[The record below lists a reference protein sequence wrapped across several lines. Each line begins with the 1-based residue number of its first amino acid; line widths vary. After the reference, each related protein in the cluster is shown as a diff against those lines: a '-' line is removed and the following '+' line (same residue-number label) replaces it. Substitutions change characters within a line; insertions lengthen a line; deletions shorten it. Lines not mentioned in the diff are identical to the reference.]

1 MIRPDEINRLR
12 DLRSA
17 DTDAH
22 IDLCRPRVLVL
33 AKAVEQTIP
42 AGSAA
47 EVIAYKF
54 SDGLGGSGLARG
66 DIIRGEVWGY
76 WSVDSGGADRVFTFQ
91 ILTAGTTF
99 AYISALLPDTV
110 ADPCAFTLTYFLRLQ
125 GGETTSINSAMK
137 SPDAGVYAGM
147 QLTLGDRQ
155 FDPTTTSSQV
165 IVPAYITTSA
175 PVTGS
180 VNLAAPLS
188 IKVQADHEAD
198 STLVIYGGYMEG
210 L

>member
-1 MIRPDEINRLR
+1 MIRPREVERLK
-12 DLRSA
+12 DLNSPQA
-17 DTDAH
+17 DALV
-22 IDLCRPRVLVL
+22 DLCRPRVLVL

-42 AGSAA
+42 TAVVTD
-47 EVIAYKF
+47 VIAYKF
-54 SDGLGGSGLARG
+54 SDGLGGSGLSRG

-76 WSVDSGGADRVFTFQ
+76 WSVDSGGVDRAFTFQ
-91 ILTAGTTF
+91 LLTAGTTF
-99 AYISALLPDTV
+99 AYITALLPDTIT
-110 ADPCAFTLTYFLRLQ
+110 DPCAFTLSYFLRIR
-125 GGETTSINSAMK
+125 GGETASLNSAMK
-137 SPDAGVYAGM
+137 SPDAGVYAGIH
-147 QLTLGDRQ
+147 LTLGDRQ

-180 VNLAAPLS
+180 INLAAPLS
-188 IKVQADHEAD
+188 IRLQAEHEVD

>member
-42 AGSAA
+42 PSAA
-47 EVIAYKF
+47 TDVIAYGF
-54 SDGLGGSGLARG
+54 SDGSGGSGLVRG

-76 WSVDSGGADRVFTFQ
+76 WAVDSGGMDRGFTFQ

-110 ADPCAFTLTYFLRLQ
+110 GDPCAFTLTYFLRIR
-125 GGETTSINSAMK
+125 GGETSTLNSPLK
-137 SPDAGVYAGM
+137 SSTAGVYAGIH
-147 QLTLGDRQ
+147 LTLGDRQ

-188 IKVQADHEAD
+188 IKLQAEHEVD